1 VRLLLFI
8 RKLFLICCLKH
19 LYFYPVKKFIE
30 TLKNI
35 WSIEELRKRIV
46 FTILLILVYRVGC
59 YITLPGINPVILQ
72 QSAGDGP
79 SGLLG
84 LFNAFAGGAFSRA
97 SIFALGVMPYISA
110 SIFMQLAGI
119 VVPQIAK
126 LQKEESGRRTVNQY
140 TRYLTVIVTLFQ
152 ASAYVAYLKGPEFAN
167 ALVPD
172 FNNFMFWFTTVVV
185 LTAGTLFV
193 MWIGERITE
202 KGIGNGT
209 SMIIM
214 VGILARFPDA
224 ITQEFS
230 AQLSAG
236 GGGLLRLLIEIAAFI
251 FVIVGLILL
260 TQGVRKIP
268 LNYAR
273 RILGSTNAAKEAM
286 GGARDFIPLKVNSAG
301 VMPIIFAQAILFIP
315 GTIMGFTKMSSDG
328 AANSFMAS
336 LTDNTSFWYN
346 LIYAVLVIA
355 FTYFYTALIFNPT
368 EMADNLKRN
377 NSFIPGIQPGEATA
391 NYIATIMDRITL
403 PGAVFLALA
412 GILPGIAN
420 LLGVTKGFSDFFGGT
435 SMLIGVG
442 VILDTLQQIESHLLM
457 RQYDGL
463 MSGGGRIIGR
473 NAASTAAQ
481 V

>member
-1 VRLLLFI
+1 M
-8 RKLFLICCLKH
+8 
-19 LYFYPVKKFIE
+19 KKFID

-35 WSIEELRKRIV
+35 WSIEELRKRIL
-46 FTILLILVYRVGC
+46 FTLTLVLVYRVGC
-59 YITLPGINPVILQ
+59 YITLPGINPIILDAKT
-72 QSAGDGP
+72 SSGGP
-79 SGLLG
+79 DGLLG

-119 VVPQIAK
+119 VIPQVAK

-140 TRYLTVIVTLFQ
+140 TRYLTVIVTIFQ
-152 ASAYVAYLKGPEFAN
+152 ASAYVAYLRGPEFVT
-167 ALVPD
+167 ALVPQFSD
-172 FNNFMFWFTTVVV
+172 FMFWFTTVVV

-193 MWIGERITE
+193 MWLGEKITD

-209 SMIIM
+209 SIIIM
-214 VGILARFPDA
+214 VGILARLPES
-224 ITQEFS
+224 ILQEFAAKNS
-230 AQLSAG
+230 GG
-236 GGGLLRLLIEIAAFI
+236 GGGLLIFLVEIAVFI
-251 FVIVGLILL
+251 AVIVGLILL

-273 RILGSTNAAKEAM
+273 RIIGNASAAKDIS
-286 GGARDFIPLKVNSAG
+286 GGSRDFIPLKVNSSG

-315 GTIMGFTKMSSDG
+315 GTIVGFTKMTAEGATGGFMRSLSDP
-328 AANSFMAS
+328 
-336 LTDNTSFWYN
+336 TSFWHN
-346 LIYAVLVIA
+346 FIYAVLVIA

-377 NSFIPGIQPGEATA
+377 NSFIPGIKPGEPTA
-391 NYIATIMDRITL
+391 NFIATIMDRITL

-412 GILPGIAN
+412 GILPGIAS
-420 LLGVTKGFSDFFGGT
+420 LLGVTSGFATFFGGT

-457 RQYDGL
+457 RHYDG
-463 MSGGGRIIGR
+463 MMKSGRIMGR
-473 NAASTAAQ
+473 TTAAPIAE
-481 V
+481 

>member
-1 VRLLLFI
+1 
-8 RKLFLICCLKH
+8 
-19 LYFYPVKKFIE
+19 VKKLIE

-35 WSIEELRKRIV
+35 WSIEELRKRIL
-46 FTILLILVYRVGC
+46 FTLMLILVYRVGC
-59 YITLPGINPVILQ
+59 YITLPGINPTMI
-72 QSAGDGP
+72 SDKEGP
-79 SGLLG
+79 GGLLG
-84 LFNAFAGGAFSRA
+84 LINAFAGGAFSRA

-119 VVPQIAK
+119 VVPQVAK
-126 LQKEESGRRTVNQY
+126 MQREESGRRKINQY
-140 TRYLTVIVTLFQ
+140 TRYLTVLVTAFQ
-152 ASAYVAYLKGPEFAN
+152 ASAYVAYLRSPQYAQ
-167 ALVPD
+167 ALDPQ
-172 FNNFMFWFTTVVV
+172 FGSFMFWLTTVIV
-185 LTAGTLFV
+185 LTGGTLFV
-193 MWIGERITE
+193 MWMGEKITD

-209 SMIIM
+209 SLIIM
-214 VGILARFPDA
+214 VGILARLPHS
-224 ITQEFS
+224 ILQEIS
-230 AQLSAG
+230 AKTVG
-236 GGGLLRLLIEIAAFI
+236 GGGGMIIILVELAIFIA
-251 FVIVGLILL
+251 VIIGLILL

-273 RILGSTNAAKEAM
+273 RIIGSTNAAKEAS

-301 VMPIIFAQAILFIP
+301 VMPIIFAQAIMFIP
-315 GTIMGFTKMSSDG
+315 ATFAGFANAEAGSGWVRALSDHT
-328 AANSFMAS
+328 S
-336 LTDNTSFWYN
+336 LWYN

-377 NSFIPGIQPGEATA
+377 NSFIPGVKPGEPTA

-403 PGAVFLALA
+403 PGAVFLAVA
-412 GILPGIAN
+412 GILPGLAA
-420 LLGVTKGFSDFFGGT
+420 LLGVTSGFSSFFGGT

-463 MSGGGRIIGR
+463 MKTGRISGR
-473 NAASTAAQ
+473 QPANAS